1 LLAECYRGARTTP
14 TKPYLNAIMDA
25 DLLPSFDVSSRAGAP
40 QRTRGRLEVAFRRRA
55 ERTVVERLFQE
66 GAAKGRLP
74 RDHGRGCP
82 DVALI
87 NLAGGLTG
95 GDEMTTVLRW
105 ADGTRAGATTQAA
118 EKIYRAQAGTVRVDT
133 TLAVGTDAWAEW
145 LPQETILFERGDLE
159 RRLTIDV
166 AAGGRV
172 LACEPLVLG
181 RLAMG
186 ERLASAR
193 LVDRIEVRLGG
204 ELVWL
209 DVTRLDPPLP
219 PVLDAPELGGG
230 ARAFATVLYVGA
242 DAAARREAMR
252 ELAAELPVAAGVTVM
267 GPVLL
272 ARLHDPEPL
281 AMRRALVQLLQAMR
295 ARLGE
300 LPARLPRL
308 WHT

>member
-1 LLAECYRGARTTP
+1 
-14 TKPYLNAIMDA
+14 MDA
-25 DLLPSFDVSSRAGAP
+25 DLLPPADTSSRAAAP
-40 QRTRGRLEVAFRRRA
+40 QRTSGRLEVSFRRRG
-55 ERTVVERLFQE
+55 ERTVVERLYQE

-105 ADGTRAGATTQAA
+105 GDGTRAGATTQAA
-118 EKIYRAQAGTVRVDT
+118 EKIYRAQAGTVRIDT
-133 TLAVGTDAWAEW
+133 TLAVGKGAWAEW

-159 RRLTIDV
+159 RRLVIDL

-186 ERLASAR
+186 ERLTAAR
-193 LVDRIEVRLGG
+193 LVDRIEIRLDGD
-204 ELVWL
+204 LLWL

-230 ARAFATVLYVGA
+230 ARAFATVLYVGE
-242 DAAARREAMR
+242 DAAARRDTMR
-252 ELAAELPVAAGVTVM
+252 ERVAELPVAAGVTVM

-272 ARLHDPEPL
+272 VRLHDREPL
-281 AMRRALVQLLQAMR
+281 AMRRALVQLLVAMR
-295 ARLGE
+295 AGLGD